1 MDLKDRQK
9 YEGISKTILENVGG
23 KDNISM
29 LSHCVTRLRINVKD
43 QSLVNETAI
52 REIKGLIGV
61 QWSGE
66 QLQIIIGT
74 RDIEVAYQS
83 FCEVAGMQDAKN
95 NIVDENLGDEK
106 HDFKYYIQ
114 YFASFFQPV
123 IPALIATALI
133 GCVMT
138 LLSTFGLVSTE
149 STTYQIL
156 KAVGDTAMTFLPLL
170 IAVSVAQKVG
180 CNIFVALALVACT
193 VNPTIT
199 SLLNSGDKV
208 TLFGIPVTTI
218 TYTNQVIPAI
228 LAVLCYAFLEKKIK
242 KILPNALQ
250 IFSSTIAVFITIVLT
265 FLVFGPLG
273 YYVGSVMATVL
284 NFINSLAPWLVSGI
298 VGALCPFLIMF
309 GMHWAIVPVAF
320 QNIAMLGYDALLTPG
335 FLVYNINMGV
345 VGIAIGLRCKN
356 KEAKDIALS
365 AGVSGLAGI
374 SEPSLFGVCLK
385 YKMAMVAVVVGSFI
399 GGCYLGVTGVSST
412 TWAPAL
418 LAIASYFGETQAQ
431 MINCCIGCLI
441 GAVVTFVIAF
451 VFGTKGED

>member
-1 MDLKDRQK
+1 MDKKQQQK
-9 YEGISKTILENVGG
+9 YESISKTILKNVGG
-23 KDNISM
+23 KENIEF
-29 LSHCVTRLRINVKD
+29 LTHCLTRLRLNVKD
-43 QSLVNETAI
+43 KSLVKDEEI
-52 REIKGLIGV
+52 RNIQGLIGV
-61 QWSGE
+61 QWNGD
-66 QLQIIIGT
+66 QLQVIFGNHVEDVY
-74 RDIEVAYQS
+74 RV
-83 FCEVAGMQDAKN
+83 FCDVAGMENAKEN
-95 NIVDENLGDEK
+95 HVDEDLGDVK

-138 LLSTFGLVSTE
+138 LLSTLGLVSTE

-156 KAVGDTAMTFLPLL
+156 SAVGDTAMTFLPLL
-170 IAVSVAQKVG
+170 IAVSVAKKVG
-180 CNIFVALALVACT
+180 CNEFVALALVAIT

-199 SLLNSGDKV
+199 SLLNSGDKI
-208 TLFGIPVTTI
+208 TLFGLPVTTI

-228 LAVLCYAFLEKKIK
+228 LAVLCYAFLEKRIRKL
-242 KILPNALQ
+242 LPKALQ
-250 IFSSTIAVFITIVLT
+250 IFSATFAVFFTITLT
-265 FLVFGPLG
+265 FIVFGPLG

-320 QNIAMLGYDALLTPG
+320 QNIATFGYDALLTPG

-345 VGIAIGLRCKN
+345 VGIAIGLRSKN
-356 KEAKDIALS
+356 KETKEIALS

-374 SEPSLFGVCLK
+374 SEPSLFGVCLRF
-385 YKMAMVAVVVGSFI
+385 KMAMAAVVIGSFV
-399 GGCYLGVTGVSST
+399 GGCYLGITNISST

-418 LAIASYFGETQAQ
+418 LAIASYFGDSTAS
-431 MINCCIGCLI
+431 MINACIGCLI

-451 VFGTKGED
+451 LFGVKDEE